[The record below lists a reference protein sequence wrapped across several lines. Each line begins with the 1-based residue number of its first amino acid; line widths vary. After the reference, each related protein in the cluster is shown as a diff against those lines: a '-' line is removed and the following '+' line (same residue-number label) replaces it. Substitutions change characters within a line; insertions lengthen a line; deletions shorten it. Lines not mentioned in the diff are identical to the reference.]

1 MDEELKRTL
10 EELAEGM
17 RNLNDSV
24 GAQSRFY
31 TEQYEKDKKYA
42 DWKDEDRKKEKIA
55 SKELREAEIKQLG
68 YYRDEFGIIRES
80 VDLRKA
86 ENQQKKE
93 AINQIKRDVGE
104 ETFLRRQQQKLL
116 SEELDKI
123 EQNNS
128 AYSQMARSA
137 ERTAKA
143 MSAPGEAIKGYT
155 TEHGRQLD
163 SLNSI
168 IGAGKDSL
176 YDMAKGS
183 KLATGGL
190 VVLESVAT
198 LAAGA
203 LAGVMKASMA
213 MGKELINGQR
223 GMAVGAHGVT
233 AFTHE
238 LAAATKTVGTALT
251 SLGAGII
258 GVAVLLAPFTGGL
271 SLGALALGG
280 LAAGAGIAASVAAS
294 TAETLAE
301 LNEIA
306 AQLNDKLF
314 AGFNELGKMSMTAAG
329 GMSDIA
335 DKLHSMGMTV
345 AEFDKFKAVIAANSK
360 EMKMFGSTVAQG
372 LTQFTDVSAALYESE
387 SSKMFQRMGI
397 TIDEQYEHTA
407 KYMALQSRLG
417 LLEEKNAK
425 DVAKAAATYIEEL
438 DKIAAIT
445 GVTRKEQEDARNAV
459 MAIEQ
464 LRAGMLDERRKME
477 QGDPGAK
484 ARLEKLERAL
494 EVSTQLQAQGMTK
507 AALGT
512 AQYYGAGGR
521 VTTLE
526 SAEARRNLGGTFRS
540 IDEGKGSSASRAMM
554 AETEIVAAAKK
565 YAGARRIQTGEG
577 DMAGIFSDKN
587 AAAGDLAAKTAK
599 REQAMAVEKAKLG
612 SAFDEQKFFKDFEA
626 QALKDRKATD
636 KPTVDNI
643 ELQNKQRDTAISLDK
658 AALKFTES
666 VGINKIASDTFA
678 EAVKKFD
685 EYFNSDKSSVKQA
698 GDTGNTGNT
707 VPSYGTTGG
716 GAAFGNPNIARQ
728 GKRGGATQSAPSS
741 AQSLQDAGLILKKG
755 DVQQQGAGVDPRLV
769 ELAKQVQN
777 IPGFKYFSAFNDG
790 FHNENAPGSSH
801 TSGKAFD
808 FVLDKKPSK
817 AEGQKLIA
825 MLQGMGIDYVQD
837 EYNNPSSKSTAGH
850 IHAELKGART
860 GGVFSGPSSGYPVM
874 LHGREAVVPQANFKD
889 IKKETLSSATTTSSQ
904 GPDEVVE
911 LLAEM
916 VETMSE
922 KLDVMISKLGDSND
936 IQGKILNYSMA

>member
-1 MDEELKRTL
+1 MDEEIKRTM
-10 EELAEGM
+10 EELSEGM
-17 RNLNDSV
+17 RQLAESFGNQSKLIND
-24 GAQSRFY
+24 QF
-31 TEQYEKDKKYA
+31 EKDKKYA
-42 DWKDEDRKKEKIA
+42 SWEEEDQKRQKANSKDI
-55 SKELREAEIKQLG
+55 REAEIKQLG
-68 YYRDEFGIIRES
+68 YYRDELGIIRES
-80 VDLRKA
+80 VDLRKS

-93 AINQIKRDVGE
+93 AINQIKKDVGE
-104 ETFLRRQQQKLL
+104 EAFLRKQQQKLL

-128 AYSQMARSA
+128 AYANMARTA
-137 ERTAKA
+137 ARAAKA
-143 MSAPGEAIKGYT
+143 MESPGEAIKSYT

-168 IGAGKDSL
+168 VGAGKDSL

-203 LAGVMKASMA
+203 LSGVMKASMA

-223 GMAVGAHGVT
+223 GMAVGAKGVT

-238 LAAATKTVGTALT
+238 VATATKTVGTALT
-251 SLGAGII
+251 ALGAGII

-271 SLGALALGG
+271 SLGALAIGG
-280 LAAGAGIAASVAAS
+280 LAVAAGTAASVAAT

-329 GMSDIA
+329 GMSDIS
-335 DKLHSMGMTV
+335 DKLHKMGMTV
-345 AEFDKFKAVIAANSK
+345 AEFDKFKAVVAANSK
-360 EMKMFGSTVAQG
+360 EMKMFGSTMADG
-372 LTQFTDVSAALYESE
+372 LTKFTDASAALYDSE

-397 TIDEQYEHTA
+397 TLDEQYEHTA

-417 LLEEKNAK
+417 LLQDKNAK
-425 DVAKAAATYIEEL
+425 DVAKSTANYIEEL

-464 LRAGMLDERRKME
+464 LRAGILDEQRKAD
-477 QGDPGAK
+477 QGDTGAK
-484 ARLEKLERAL
+484 ARLEKMERAL
-494 EVSTQLQAQGMTK
+494 DVATQLQAQGLTK
-507 AALGT
+507 AAMGVG
-512 AQYYGAGGR
+512 QYYGAGGR
-521 VTTLE
+521 VTSLE
-526 SAEARRNLGGTFRS
+526 SAEARRNLGGTFRA
-540 IDEGKGSSASRAMM
+540 IDEGKGSKTSRAML
-554 AETEIVAAAKK
+554 AESEMVEAGKR

-577 DMAGIFSDKN
+577 DMAGIISDKS
-587 AAAGDLAAKTAK
+587 ASIGDLAAKTAK
-599 REQAMAVEKAKLG
+599 REKEQLDAERKLG
-612 SAFDEQKFFKDFEA
+612 RKFSDDERDKFFKDFEER
-626 QALKDRKATD
+626 ALKDRKATD
-636 KPTVDNI
+636 KTTADNV
-643 ELQNKQRDTAISLDK
+643 ELVRNQQQAAIKLDE
-658 AALKFTES
+658 AAKKFTDS

-678 EAVKKFD
+678 AAVKKFD
-685 EYFNSDKSSVKQA
+685 DYFKGGSGS
-698 GDTGNTGNT
+698 GTTGGATGAT
-707 VPSYGTTGG
+707 APTYGTTGG
-716 GAAFGNPNIARQ
+716 GAAFGNPKLARQ
-728 GKRGGATQSAPSS
+728 GQRAGASQSTPASM
-741 AQSLQDAGLILKKG
+741 QSLQDAGLILKKG
-755 DVQQQGAGVDPRLV
+755 DVQQSGAGVDPRLI

-790 FHNENAPGSSH
+790 FHNEKSPSSSH
-801 TSGKAFD
+801 TSGRAFD

-817 AEGQKLIA
+817 EEGQKLVA

-837 EYNNPSSKSTAGH
+837 EYNNPSSKATAGH

-860 GGVFSGPSSGYPVM
+860 GGVFDGPSSGYPVM

-889 IKKETLSSATTTSSQ
+889 IKKETLSSGTTSPAGGQ
-904 GPDEVVE
+904 DEVVG
-911 LLAEM
+911 LLADM

-922 KLDVMISKLGDSND
+922 KLDQVINKLGDSND